1 MAKKKKKKKGLQRQL
16 VECKLA
22 FVYSADTTIIVFI
35 HTCSPWSG
43 LTTMSQIMEQVYCN
57 IVIER
62 DIEKFSSKKKKNQ
75 EKKKKYHKSPFYL
88 I

>member
-1 MAKKKKKKKGLQRQL
+1 MF
-16 VECKLA
+16 ECKLA

-43 LTTMSQIMEQVYCN
+43 LTTMSQKMEQVYCN

-62 DIEKFSSKKKKNQ
+62 DIEKFSSKKKKKN
-75 EKKKKYHKSPFYL
+75 KKKKLYIYHKSPFYL

>member
-1 MAKKKKKKKGLQRQL
+1 
-16 VECKLA
+16 
-22 FVYSADTTIIVFI
+22 
-35 HTCSPWSG
+35 
-43 LTTMSQIMEQVYCN
+43 MEQVYCN

-75 EKKKKYHKSPFYL
+75 EKKKRNITKVHS

>member
-1 MAKKKKKKKGLQRQL
+1 
-16 VECKLA
+16 
-22 FVYSADTTIIVFI
+22 
-35 HTCSPWSG
+35 
-43 LTTMSQIMEQVYCN
+43 MEQVYCN